1 MRRPSLT
8 DLYAGRPGVPSRR
21 RNRAAEALSGAARG
35 LQRGLAFQDR
45 ETDSDDDQDVL
56 PSTTLDIEII
66 KMPSRTPG
74 TPYEKPESLTASS
87 TRRRRGSLNDRQHSE
102 SPRSRLQQDS
112 LHDEDGFG
120 WQDLLFGQN
129 QSQLGGILGG
139 GQGLLGGLLGGGLL
153 ASLPFVIKKL
163 LDKKKTDTDETDSL
177 G

>member
-56 PSTTLDIEII
+56 PSTT
-66 KMPSRTPG
+66 
-74 TPYEKPESLTASS
+74 EK
-87 TRRRRGSLNDRQHSE
+87 Q
-102 SPRSRLQQDS
+102 
-112 LHDEDGFG
+112 
-120 WQDLLFGQN
+120 
-129 QSQLGGILGG
+129 GG

-153 ASLPFVIKKL
+153 ASLPLVIKKL